1 MGNGKELLNRITG
14 MLDFVNCGSVDLVG
28 RLINKVTLFF
38 ATAAIAALEKLDVGP
53 AMPAFFRLALT
64 TVAVKSYLPNLPSGP
79 LVYWISEFFP
89 SGYSNKNFGHL

>member
-1 MGNGKELLNRITG
+1 M
-14 MLDFVNCGSVDLVG
+14 G

-79 LVYWISEFFP
+79 LVYR
-89 SGYSNKNFGHL
+89 NKQIAPMSRQTKVFRFLRKILECA

>member
-1 MGNGKELLNRITG
+1 M
-14 MLDFVNCGSVDLVG
+14 D

-53 AMPAFFRLALT
+53 ATPAFFRLALT

-79 LVYWISEFFP
+79 LE
-89 SGYSNKNFGHL
+89 